1 MKAIFGIGL
10 LHLLLFSISL
20 AEAFEK
26 APRITDREII
36 ERLTRLEEG
45 QKALSR
51 RIGDVDRRIDQRF
64 GSVDQRF
71 EGVEQRFDDLS
82 TRLTELRQLM
92 LWGFG
97 LSFAGMFA
105 LISLV
110 IWDRRTTLAPALKR
124 IEALEK
130 LVAENALAAR

>member
-1 MKAIFGIGL
+1 MKTILGLGL
-10 LHLLLFSISL
+10 LHLLLFCISS
-20 AEAFEK
+20 AEAFEE

-45 QKALSR
+45 QRALN
-51 RIGDVDRRIDQRF
+51 
-64 GSVDQRF
+64 QRF
-71 EGVEQRFDDLS
+71 EDFS

>member
-1 MKAIFGIGL
+1 MKNVLGLGL
-10 LHLLLFSISL
+10 LSLLLFFVSS
-20 AEAFEK
+20 AEAFEE

-45 QKALSR
+45 QRALN
-51 RIGDVDRRIDQRF
+51 
-64 GSVDQRF
+64 QRF
-71 EGVEQRFDDLS
+71 EDFS

>member
-1 MKAIFGIGL
+1 M
-10 LHLLLFSISL
+10 LHLLLFSVSP
-20 AEAFEK
+20 AEAFEE
-26 APRITDREII
+26 APRITDKEIV

-45 QKALSR
+45 QKALGV
-51 RIGDVDRRIDQRF
+51 RIDNLDRHIDQRF
-64 GSVDQRF
+64 SDF
-71 EGVEQRFDDLS
+71 SKRFD
-82 TRLTELRQLM
+82 ELRQLM

-97 LSFAGMFA
+97 MSFAGMFA

>member
-1 MKAIFGIGL
+1 MKALFGIGL
-10 LHLLLFSISL
+10 LHLLLFSISS

>member
-1 MKAIFGIGL
+1 MKLIFGLGIL
-10 LHLLLFSISL
+10 YLLLFSISS
-20 AEAFEK
+20 AEAFEE
-26 APRITDREII
+26 APRITDREIV

-45 QKALSR
+45 QKAL
-51 RIGDVDRRIDQRF
+51 DR
-64 GSVDQRF
+64 
-71 EGVEQRFDDLS
+71 RFDDFS
-82 TRLTELRQLM
+82 ERLAELRQLM

-130 LVAENALAAR
+130 QVAENVLAAR

>member
-1 MKAIFGIGL
+1 MKIILGLGL
-10 LHLLLFSISL
+10 LSLLLFFVSS
-20 AEAFEK
+20 AEAFEE

-45 QKALSR
+45 QRALN
-51 RIGDVDRRIDQRF
+51 
-64 GSVDQRF
+64 QRF
-71 EGVEQRFDDLS
+71 EDFS

-130 LVAENALAAR
+130 LVAENALASR

>member
-1 MKAIFGIGL
+1 MKNVLGLGL
-10 LHLLLFSISL
+10 LSLLLFFVPS
-20 AEAFEK
+20 AEAFEE

-45 QKALSR
+45 QRALN
-51 RIGDVDRRIDQRF
+51 
-64 GSVDQRF
+64 QRF
-71 EGVEQRFDDLS
+71 EDFS

>member
-1 MKAIFGIGL
+1 MKNVLGLGL
-10 LHLLLFSISL
+10 LSLLLFFVSS
-20 AEAFEK
+20 AEAFEE

-45 QKALSR
+45 QRALEK
-51 RIGDVDRRIDQRF
+51 RIDQRF
-64 GSVDQRF
+64 EDF
-71 EGVEQRFDDLS
+71 S

-124 IEALEK
+124 IEVLEK

>member
-1 MKAIFGIGL
+1 MKNVLGLGL
-10 LHLLLFSISL
+10 LSLLLFFVSS
-20 AEAFEK
+20 AEAFEE

-45 QKALSR
+45 QRALN
-51 RIGDVDRRIDQRF
+51 
-64 GSVDQRF
+64 QRF
-71 EGVEQRFDDLS
+71 EDFS

-105 LISLV
+105 MISLV

>member
-1 MKAIFGIGL
+1 MQGILKIGVL
-10 LHLLLFSISL
+10 RLLLFSIPC

-26 APRITDREII
+26 APTITDREIV

-51 RIGDVDRRIDQRF
+51 RMGGLEQRIDQRF
-64 GSVDQRF
+64 GAVD
-71 EGVEQRFDDLS
+71 QRFDDLS
-82 TRLTELRQLM
+82 TQLTELRQLM

-130 LVAENALAAR
+130 QVAENALAAR

>member
-1 MKAIFGIGL
+1 MKNVLGLGL
-10 LHLLLFSISL
+10 LSLLLFFVPS
-20 AEAFEK
+20 AEAFEE

-45 QKALSR
+45 QRALN
-51 RIGDVDRRIDQRF
+51 
-64 GSVDQRF
+64 QRF
-71 EGVEQRFDDLS
+71 EDFS

-130 LVAENALAAR
+130 LVAENAFAAR